1 MGKIVETRNLYKE
14 TINSITKTEENWLK
28 FLDSVSWHFKYDFVD
43 QVLIY
48 AQRPEAK
55 ACAELEVWN
64 NKVHRWINKDAKF
77 IFVLSKDEDSEYPF
91 RMVFDVADTHNYKGT
106 EYKLW
111 SIKPEYEKKIIET
124 LLLKLRNEKKKIGQF
139 FIFKL

>member
-48 AQRPEAK
+48 AQRPDAK

-64 NKVHRWINKDAKF
+64 NKVHRWINKDAKI

-91 RMVFDVADTHNYKGT
+91 
-106 EYKLW
+106 
-111 SIKPEYEKKIIET
+111 
-124 LLLKLRNEKKKIGQF
+124 
-139 FIFKL
+139 